1 VFWGQTPRETA
12 VTLRALDALRRR
24 GYQLALFTAWHAAAF
39 ERIDR
44 LPELAPLLERLD
56 GRADENQDPDE
67 QIAAARSIVAAFG
80 GRER

>member
-1 VFWGQTPRETA
+1 M
-12 VTLRALDALRRR
+12 TLRALDAARRR

-44 LPELAPLLERLD
+44 MPELAPLLDRVGGGDAE
-56 GRADENQDPDE
+56 EQDPDE
-67 QIAAARSIVAAFG
+67 QIHAARSIVAAFG